1 MAFSLTSRDPSRG
14 LPTGLQQGPPA
25 GVPYIQGSAG
35 WFVMALKAA
44 SKEQPLLALPAD
56 ALGTGQRVDG
66 KFLQH
71 IKALQHQSASS
82 EG

>member
-1 MAFSLTSRDPSRG
+1 
-14 LPTGLQQGPPA
+14 
-25 GVPYIQGSAG
+25 
-35 WFVMALKAA
+35 MALKAA